1 MTLLCYG
8 DSNTY
13 GFDPRSYFGGRY
25 PAEVRW
31 THRLAQATG
40 WTVHNA
46 GENGREI
53 PRRAWELQDLLR
65 RAADADLV
73 TLMLGGN
80 DLLQGPPFAAEDAA
94 ARMDACLTA
103 LLTQRAPSTVLLVS
117 PPPLCLGAW
126 TNAALCRQAARLA
139 PCYRALAVKRE
150 VAFADAGA
158 WGWSCS
164 LTGST
169 SPQRGIGPLP
179 WASKRRWNRW
189 PPSSLGAEDDG
200 YGTTTILFQG
210 GAPMLHIAICD
221 DDPAAVQTHR
231 EITEQ
236 SLRQCQCA
244 GEISIYTHS
253 DNLLYDITQDHFFF
267 DLILLD
273 IEMPGCTGM
282 EMAEQIRPH
291 LPQGKIIFITSHVEY
306 AIDAFALSIFRY
318 VPKAELAQRLPAALR
333 DAIALITLEDG
344 KTYTIQTSS
353 RLEKLPYREIYFIER
368 DGKNARIT
376 TASGVSK
383 VRKSL
388 QQVYEELGA
397 EEFLYID
404 RGCIV
409 NLIHVM
415 QIKDGMAVLKNGV
428 TLPISRSHLQ
438 AVKAE
443 INRYWGEHI

>member
-1 MTLLCYG
+1 
-8 DSNTY
+8 
-13 GFDPRSYFGGRY
+13 
-25 PAEVRW
+25 
-31 THRLAQATG
+31 
-40 WTVHNA
+40 
-46 GENGREI
+46 
-53 PRRAWELQDLLR
+53 
-65 RAADADLV
+65 
-73 TLMLGGN
+73 
-80 DLLQGPPFAAEDAA
+80 
-94 ARMDACLTA
+94 
-103 LLTQRAPSTVLLVS
+103 
-117 PPPLCLGAW
+117 
-126 TNAALCRQAARLA
+126 
-139 PCYRALAVKRE
+139 
-150 VAFADAGA
+150 
-158 WGWSCS
+158 
-164 LTGST
+164 
-169 SPQRGIGPLP
+169 
-179 WASKRRWNRW
+179 
-189 PPSSLGAEDDG
+189 
-200 YGTTTILFQG
+200 
-210 GAPMLHIAICD
+210 
-221 DDPAAVQTHR
+221 
-231 EITEQ
+231 
-236 SLRQCQCA
+236 
-244 GEISIYTHS
+244 
-253 DNLLYDITQDHFFF
+253 
-267 DLILLD
+267 
-273 IEMPGCTGM
+273 MPGCTGM

-428 TLPISRSHLQ
+428 ALPISRSHLQ